1 MFKKVL
7 VANRGEIAVRVI
19 RACKEMGISSVA
31 IYSEADRNSLHV
43 KLANEAFCTGPAPS
57 AQSYLNIPAIISVAE
72 VTGAEAIHPGYGF
85 LSENANFAEVCRT
98 HNITFIGPTVENIKE
113 MGDKAV
119 AKETMMKAGVPV
131 IPGSRGVIREMK
143 EADRTATK
151 IGYPVIIKAVAGG
164 GGKGMRV
171 ARNVKELRKFFTMAS
186 AEALASFGN
195 PDIYMEKFIEQP
207 RHIEIQ
213 LMADK
218 YGNVVHFGERDCSM
232 QRRHQKLLEEA
243 PSSILT
249 QEVRAKLGAV
259 AVKAAKAIKYV
270 GAGTIEF
277 LLDSHRKFYFMEMN
291 TRIQVE
297 HCVTEM
303 VTGVDLV
310 KEQIRVAAGE
320 KLGYKQKDITING
333 HAIEFRI
340 NAEDPFNGFMPSPGE
355 IRLYLPPGG
364 PGVRVDSHLYAGYRV
379 PPNYDSL
386 LAKLVVHGRNRQ
398 EVIAR
403 AKRALDEFVIDGV
416 HTVIPFH
423 QRLLDNKDFQK
434 GEVYTNFIETHL
446 AQLLESSDG

>member
-1 MFKKVL
+1 
-7 VANRGEIAVRVI
+7 
-19 RACKEMGISSVA
+19 
-31 IYSEADRNSLHV
+31 
-43 KLANEAFCTGPAPS
+43 
-57 AQSYLNIPAIISVAE
+57 
-72 VTGAEAIHPGYGF
+72 
-85 LSENANFAEVCRT
+85 
-98 HNITFIGPTVENIKE
+98 
-113 MGDKAV
+113 
-119 AKETMMKAGVPV
+119 
-131 IPGSRGVIREMK
+131 
-143 EADRTATK
+143 
-151 IGYPVIIKAVAGG
+151 
-164 GGKGMRV
+164 
-171 ARNVKELRKFFTMAS
+171 
-186 AEALASFGN
+186 
-195 PDIYMEKFIEQP
+195 
-207 RHIEIQ
+207 
-213 LMADK
+213 
-218 YGNVVHFGERDCSM
+218 
-232 QRRHQKLLEEA
+232 
-243 PSSILT
+243 
-249 QEVRAKLGAV
+249 

>member
-1 MFKKVL
+1 MFKKIL
-7 VANRGEIAVRVI
+7 IANRGEIAVRVI
-19 RACKEMGISSVA
+19 RACRELGISSVA

-43 KLANEAFCTGPAPS
+43 KLANEAFCIGPAAAS
-57 AQSYLNIPAIISVAE
+57 QSYLNIAAIISVAE

-119 AKETMMKAGVPV
+119 AKETMQKAGVPV
-131 IPGSRGVIREMK
+131 IPGSKGVIRELK
-143 EADRTATK
+143 EAEIVATK
-151 IGYPVIIKAVAGG
+151 TGYPVIIKAVAGG

-171 ARNVKELRKFFTMAS
+171 AKNIKELRKYFTMAS

-195 PDIYMEKFIEQP
+195 PDIYMEKYIDMP
-207 RHIEIQ
+207 RHIEVQI
-213 LMADK
+213 MADK
-218 YGNVVHFGERDCSM
+218 FGNVVHLGERDCSV
-232 QRRHQKLLEEA
+232 QRRHQKLLEES
-243 PSSILT
+243 PSIALT
-249 QEVRAKLGAV
+249 PEIRSKIGAI
-259 AVKAAKAIKYV
+259 ATKAAKSIKYV

-277 LLDSHRKFYFMEMN
+277 LLDSNKKFYFMEMN

-297 HCVTEM
+297 HCVTEQ
-303 VTGVDLV
+303 VTGFDLV

-320 KLGYKQKDITING
+320 KLSFKQKDVVING

-340 NAEDPFNGFMPSPGE
+340 NAEDSLKNFMPCPGE

-364 PGVRVDSHLYAGYRV
+364 PGVRVDSHLYAGYKV

-386 LAKLVVHGRNRQ
+386 LAKLIVWGKTRN
-398 EVIAR
+398 EVIDR

-416 HTVIPFH
+416 QTVIPFH
-423 QRLLDNKDFQK
+423 LKILENQAFQK
-434 GEVYTNFIETHL
+434 GEVFTNFIETHQ
-446 AQLLESSDG
+446 AELLLGQK

>member
-1 MFKKVL
+1 MFKKIL

-19 RACKEMGISSVA
+19 RACRELGISSVA

-43 KLANEAFCTGPAPS
+43 KLANEAFCIGPAPS
-57 AQSYLNIPAIISVAE
+57 SQSYLNIPAIISVAE

-98 HNITFIGPTVENIKE
+98 HNINFIGPTVENIRN

-119 AKETMMKAGVPV
+119 AKETMQKAGVPV
-131 IPGSRGVIREMK
+131 IPGSKGIVQDLKDAE
-143 EADRTATK
+143 K
-151 IGYPVIIKAVAGG
+151 IAIKTGYPVIIKAVSGG

-171 ARNVKELRKFFTMAS
+171 ARNVKELRKYFTMAS

-195 PDIYMEKFIEQP
+195 PDIYMEKYIENP
-207 RHIEIQ
+207 RHIEVQI
-213 LMADK
+213 MADK
-218 YGNVVHFGERDCSM
+218 HGNVIHLGERDCSV
-232 QRRHQKLLEEA
+232 QRRHQKLLEES
-243 PSSILT
+243 PSIALT
-249 QEVRAKLGAV
+249 PEIRAKIGAI
-259 AVKAAKAIKYV
+259 AAKAAKSIKYV

-277 LLDSHRKFYFMEMN
+277 LLDSNKKFYFMEMN

-297 HCVTEM
+297 HCVTE
-303 VTGVDLV
+303 VITGVDLL

-320 KLGYKQKDITING
+320 KLSYKQKDIEFHG

-340 NAEDPFNGFMPSPGE
+340 NAEDPFKNFMPCPGE

-364 PGVRVDSHLYAGYRV
+364 PGVRVDSHLYAGYKV

-386 LAKLVVHGRNRQ
+386 LAKLIVYGKDRD

-416 HTVIPFH
+416 QTVIPFH
-423 QRLLDNKDFQK
+423 QRILDNKDFQK
-434 GEVYTNFIETHL
+434 GEVFTNFIETHQ
-446 AQLLESSDG
+446 AELLPEIK

>member
-1 MFKKVL
+1 LFKKIL
-7 VANRGEIAVRVI
+7 IANRGEIAVRVI
-19 RACKEMGISSVA
+19 RACRELGISSVA

-43 KLANEAFCTGPAPS
+43 KLANEAFCIGPAAAS
-57 AQSYLNIPAIISVAE
+57 QSYLNIAAIISVAE

-119 AKETMMKAGVPV
+119 AKETMQKAGVPV
-131 IPGSRGVIREMK
+131 IPGSKGVIRELK
-143 EADRTATK
+143 EAEIVATK
-151 IGYPVIIKAVAGG
+151 TGYPVIIKAVAGG

-171 ARNVKELRKFFTMAS
+171 AKNIKELRKYFTMAS

-195 PDIYMEKFIEQP
+195 PDIYMEKYIDMP
-207 RHIEIQ
+207 RHIEVQI
-213 LMADK
+213 MADK
-218 YGNVVHFGERDCSM
+218 FGNVVHLGERDCSV
-232 QRRHQKLLEEA
+232 QRRHQKLLEES
-243 PSSILT
+243 PSIALT
-249 QEVRAKLGAV
+249 PEIRSKIGAI
-259 AVKAAKAIKYV
+259 ATKAAKSIKYV

-277 LLDSHRKFYFMEMN
+277 LLDSNKKFYFMEMN

-297 HCVTEM
+297 HCVTEQ
-303 VTGVDLV
+303 VTGFDLV

-320 KLGYKQKDITING
+320 KLSFKQKDVVING

-340 NAEDPFNGFMPSPGE
+340 NAEDSLKNFMPCPGE

-364 PGVRVDSHLYAGYRV
+364 PGVRVDSHLYAGYKV

-386 LAKLVVHGRNRQ
+386 LAKLIVWGKTRN
-398 EVIAR
+398 EVIDR

-416 HTVIPFH
+416 QTVIPFH
-423 QRLLDNKDFQK
+423 LKILENQAFQK
-434 GEVYTNFIETHL
+434 GEVFTNFIETHQ
-446 AQLLESSDG
+446 AELLLGQK